1 MSQTLTVSAPL
12 AMSAVPALMLT
23 GGIIVG
29 WFLRADLS
37 TSIEAARLVARNDE
51 QAARWLWK
59 RGYRSTPHAGPDITP
74 EPLAIEAG
82 DTVLGEVLHVEH
94 ATGPLPVL
102 ADVPAGEDEVGDEQ
116 PGEAWFAGIVRALNR
131 ARRIAL
137 VAVVVPPLFVWS
149 WCVHW
154 PIGKAKSAAAAWR
167 RRRDERYLIGSGEQA
182 TSVDPFAELLA
193 HVEAV
198 EPEPVSIVRVNHR
211 YRRPSD
217 TGLFPL
223 VKVVGDKAAG
233 RHRQAPEP
241 EMPAVNAA
249 IPAQRTGD
257 EA

>member
-1 MSQTLTVSAPL
+1 MSQTLTISAPL

-51 QAARWLWK
+51 QAARWLWL

-102 ADVPAGEDEVGDEQ
+102 ADMPAGEDEVGDEQ
-116 PGEAWFAGIVRALNR
+116 PGEAWPWWTPFAIGAAVLAVAVLLPFWAAWLASEWAVDK
-131 ARRIAL
+131 ARR
-137 VAVVVPPLFVWS
+137 V
-149 WCVHW
+149 
-154 PIGKAKSAAAAWR
+154 AAAWR

-182 TSVDPFAELLA
+182 TDVDPFAELLA

-211 YRRPSD
+211 YRRPGD

-233 RHRQAPEP
+233 RHRAEP
-241 EMPAVNAA
+241 EMPAINATV
-249 IPAQRTGD
+249 PAQRTGG